1 MQVEQERYNKKIDE
15 QKKQYESK
23 MKNEQQM
30 EQVRQKMKDISRALD
45 EANEIA
51 RFMQK
56 DIRFEKSIV
65 SNFEDSNIYSG
76 ADFDMQTEV
85 QVKVQDFA
93 TGSVSVWS
101 CEKFNDKLAMMRDA
115 LNSYEQSEFRGQAPQ
130 DEDPFQVEAEPILL
144 GQCFYML
151 EGLAYQMDNPRTIPI
166 AATNNDI
173 CGELVM
179 NVVPCDENG
188 GEDLDEDQL
197 TDDPKDLLNQTL
209 DFKVQ
214 IEKIMNLVQDYSDV
228 YCEYKFY
235 MDETKYATITV
246 EGKNGAP
253 QFNYSHQHHV
263 DCVTQFLL
271 DYLCEDRLTIKIYG
285 K

>member
-115 LNSYEQSEFRGQAPQ
+115 LNSYE
-130 DEDPFQVEAEPILL
+130 
-144 GQCFYML
+144 
-151 EGLAYQMDNPRTIPI
+151 
-166 AATNNDI
+166 
-173 CGELVM
+173 
-179 NVVPCDENG
+179 
-188 GEDLDEDQL
+188 
-197 TDDPKDLLNQTL
+197 
-209 DFKVQ
+209 
-214 IEKIMNLVQDYSDV
+214 
-228 YCEYKFY
+228 
-235 MDETKYATITV
+235 
-246 EGKNGAP
+246 
-253 QFNYSHQHHV
+253 
-263 DCVTQFLL
+263 
-271 DYLCEDRLTIKIYG
+271 
-285 K
+285 